1 MRLLRR
7 HILCELAAKGG
18 QTALSSAH
26 SESGYSV
33 GKQKDACPSYIFD
46 LNHHLH
52 AIAFDAIA
60 CLVGGDDAEF
70 QGLASGLVGQDDL
83 GFK

>member
-1 MRLLRR
+1 MNYK
-7 HILCELAAKGG
+7 IK
-18 QTALSSAH
+18 
-26 SESGYSV
+26 
-33 GKQKDACPSYIFD
+33 
-46 LNHHLH
+46 LNHHRH

-70 QGLASGLVGQDDL
+70 QGLAPGLVGQDDL